1 MFYEQVFQEPP
12 PLHLNSDAAAT
23 VVSLHLEPG
32 QLCGVVGDVIDA
44 FLQ

>member
-23 VVSLHLEPG
+23 VANLYLEPG
-32 QLCGVVGDVIDA
+32 QMFGVVGDVIDT